1 MGDTICQHNLQSD
14 KLASFKR
21 KSTVKPHLTA
31 TSVTRGEGGGGY
43 SLIRA

>member
-1 MGDTICQHNLQSD
+1 MADTICQHNLQSD

-21 KSTVKPHLTA
+21 NESTVKPHLTA
-31 TSVTRGEGGGGY
+31 TSVTRGGY